1 MAFKK
6 QGQIKL
12 KWVVGKYLDN
22 SDEELHSYRDLASNL
37 LKWSCFRISSLAEKV
52 NSVLFRKI
60 KQVSSEFLSVSEH
73 VRWALML

>member
-22 SDEELHSYRDLASNL
+22 SDELHSYRDLASNL
-37 LKWSCFRISSLAEKV
+37 LKWSWFRITSLAEKA
-52 NSVLFRKI
+52 NSVLFWKI

-73 VRWALML
+73 LRWALML